1 MLDVPNR
8 TLGVV
13 GVGLSL
19 EPEKTDTGLLH
30 VLA

>member
-1 MLDVPNR
+1 MLNVSNR

-13 GVGLSL
+13 GVGLGL
-19 EPEKTDTGLLH
+19 EPEKTNTGLLH